1 MQDPFANKSN
11 KSFHREVQMW
21 MAVLMCL
28 LVAFL
33 YLAVKRMVGTEEEIP
48 AHILRAGVA
57 QVTPPIDQNAGVPLS
72 LNRLQLPTAP
82 PVLSGAFSNNTIA
95 GNNTSIP
102 ISRAEPKPDR
112 RTFGHRESSNEFL
125 ATAVKTT
132 NANAFEPDRKVS
144 IPKPDFVAANEIEPI
159 EIVDKSANE
168 TAEAIGR
175 RRAQQLAMM
184 TRGLPKRLNQIQ
196 SSVERATAELPLES
210 AITVSSPPASLDN
223 AFVPSKLAAHVIPT
237 PNRAPV
243 RIENPVQIDNE
254 VSPKR
259 VVTKAIPVRP
269 IPVNPGLTKTG
280 SIKSDLV
287 KTESVEAILV
297 QPIPTPN
304 SAQPVANKS
313 FSIKKTFAIKPLRAK
328 PVVNESNDIKI
339 PERPIEP
346 EPSVSKEHIVQA
358 GDSFFTIAQQHYGD
372 AQWFRALRLANQ
384 AAVKNADELPAGLP
398 LVIPT
403 TEELTEQFPAYSV
416 PTSTQQP
423 TEVDRRIYVT
433 QAGDT
438 LFDIAR
444 RKTGQ
449 GSRFSEIIGA
459 NQFRLPAQI
468 RASDSLPAG
477 VHLVLPESKL
487 Q

>member
-11 KSFHREVQMW
+11 KSFQREVQMW

-57 QVTPPIDQNAGVPLS
+57 QVTPPIDQNAGVSLS

-144 IPKPDFVAANEIEPI
+144 IPKPYFVAANEIEPI

-175 RRAQQLAMM
+175 QRAQQLAMM
-184 TRGLPKRLNQIQ
+184 TSGLPKRLNQIQ
-196 SSVERATAELPLES
+196 SSVKRATAELPLES
-210 AITVSSPPASLDN
+210 AITVSSPPVSLDN
-223 AFVPSKLAAHVIPT
+223 AFVPSKLAHAIPT

-243 RIENPVQIDNE
+243 QVEKPVRFENK

-259 VVTKAIPVRP
+259 VPAKSLPVQP
-269 IPVNPGLTKTG
+269 ILEKPGLIKT
-280 SIKSDLV
+280 DLV

-328 PVVNESNDIKI
+328 PIVNESNDIKI

-358 GDSFFTIAQQHYGD
+358 GDSFFTIAQQQYGD
-372 AQWFRALRLANQ
+372 ARWFRALRLANQ

-403 TEELTEQFPAYSV
+403 TEELAEQFPAYSV

-423 TEVDRRIYVT
+423 AEVDHRIYVT

-459 NQFRLPAQI
+459 NQYRLPARI